1 MVAKN
6 LKSRDGI
13 PTRRTVTLAKCFI
26 KLVPSKYPLRRG
38 GWRICSAKVPREWRS
53 VAGMGTQMP
62 VIRHSLVSTKAT

>member
-26 KLVPSKYPLRRG
+26 KLVPSKYP
-38 GWRICSAKVPREWRS
+38 
-53 VAGMGTQMP
+53 
-62 VIRHSLVSTKAT
+62 